1 MEINKWAEDLTAEVS
16 RKWKDSANRYEFS
29 ASGFRVF
36 SSPVRP
42 CPDLMVIGY
51 HPGNEDKPFNRKE
64 DFRIPVRHEYG
75 HDDSKLAKKMQYLF
89 EGIDRDEW
97 LSLCIKVHLIFF
109 FSDSESQQWESLKK
123 DIRDDLEM
131 FCFRKVNDIVDTVKP
146 RYIVTE
152 GLNVFDILLD
162 SVLMGCDKPEV
173 KIGVGGR
180 KIYARSRYGH
190 THIIG
195 LPNLAKDVISYPDW
209 NDVKKYLKLDL
220 KALEQ
225 MGFH

>member
-1 MEINKWAEDLTAEVS
+1 MEIQTWAEDLTAEVF
-16 RKWKDSANRYEFS
+16 RKWEDSANRYDFS

-36 SSPVRP
+36 GSPVFP
-42 CPDLMVIGY
+42 CPDLMVIGH
-51 HPGNEDKPFNRKE
+51 HPGHEDQPFTRK
-64 DFRIPVRHEYG
+64 DACRIPVRHEYLY
-75 HDDSKLAKKMQYLF
+75 DDSKLAKKMKYLF
-89 EGIDRDEW
+89 EGIDRDDW

-109 FSDSESQQWESLKK
+109 FSESESQWESLKK
-123 DIRDDLEM
+123 EVRDDLEM

-152 GLNVFDILLD
+152 GLNVFDILTN
-162 SVLMGCDKPEV
+162 SVLMGCDKPVV

-195 LPNLAKDVISYPDW
+195 LPNLAKNVISYPDW